1 MSRHP
6 QRGSGRSIDVPPNRM
21 ADTGRIYLFRKNM
34 VRPGWGNH
42 ALKRGRRHT
51 SPPRT
56 TILERFSEQ
65 LNAHSEQLNAT
76 MCRQGTDLV
85 AFTLTSH
92 RLPIFHPLA
101 EVRLLKPGIQRR
113 WLAKNAPL
121 PFRFASRFFNRFP
134 VALPLRCFH
143 LEKVS
148 SRPPLSSNIFGR
160 DPLSN
165 VSYWNCGRPK
175 LSKSP

>member
-1 MSRHP
+1 MHSP
-6 QRGSGRSIDVPPNRM
+6 
-21 ADTGRIYLFRKNM
+21 
-34 VRPGWGNH
+34 RPVS
-42 ALKRGRRHT
+42 AESTLRGRTARALYHIPAGMCQKTPIRTDREGERTRIRTGGTINT
-51 SPPRT
+51 SMPQHRNAKPAP
-56 TILERFSEQ
+56 SPAEQ
-65 LNAHSEQLNAT
+65 
-76 MCRQGTDLV
+76 V
-85 AFTLTSH
+85 
-92 RLPIFHPLA
+92 RLPLQWCVYFRALRPIFHPLA

-113 WLAKNAPL
+113 WLAKDAPL

-143 LEKVS
+143 LEEVS

>member
-1 MSRHP
+1 MPVHE
-6 QRGSGRSIDVPPNRM
+6 
-21 ADTGRIYLFRKNM
+21 
-34 VRPGWGNH
+34 RPGTWEYCIMKTRTAGNVSLQNPQNAASSH
-42 ALKRGRRHT
+42 LSPRRTGSADPVRSENERAGRRQIE
-51 SPPRT
+51 SVA
-56 TILERFSEQ
+56 LCV
-65 LNAHSEQLNAT
+65 
-76 MCRQGTDLV
+76 CRRHLRENSSWVQQEKT
-85 AFTLTSH
+85 AP
-92 RLPIFHPLA
+92 LPIFRPLA

-113 WLAKNAPL
+113 WLAKDAPL

-143 LEKVS
+143 LEEVS

>member
-1 MSRHP
+1 M
-6 QRGSGRSIDVPPNRM
+6 NTT
-21 ADTGRIYLFRKNM
+21 DTNDTEIIGMMQMLM
-34 VRPGWGNH
+34 E
-42 ALKRGRRHT
+42 
-51 SPPRT
+51 
-56 TILERFSEQ
+56 LE
-65 LNAHSEQLNAT
+65 
-76 MCRQGTDLV
+76 
-85 AFTLTSH
+85 FTH
-92 RLPIFHPLA
+92 FCPLA

-113 WLAKNAPL
+113 WLAKDAPL

-143 LEKVS
+143 LEEVS

>member
-56 TILERFSEQ
+56 TILERFPEQ
-65 LNAHSEQLNAT
+65 LNAHSEQLNAA
-76 MCRQGTDLV
+76 MCHHDTILV
-85 AFTLTSH
+85 AFTLGSDPLESGLSPVLEMATEPS
-92 RLPIFHPLA
+92 RGLARFSSILPLLATRTTCHHPGRSSNSICRSPCFSRTQSRPRHLPWQT
-101 EVRLLKPGIQRR
+101 KSQRR
-113 WLAKNAPL
+113 PSAIA
-121 PFRFASRFFNRFP
+121 
-134 VALPLRCFH
+134 
-143 LEKVS
+143 
-148 SRPPLSSNIFGR
+148 
-160 DPLSN
+160 
-165 VSYWNCGRPK
+165 
-175 LSKSP
+175 